1 MKIIDCKWE
10 LKNINKRVQ
19 EIDVEETDSIEVSL
33 LPEFDDSFDMVVVK
47 CPINKID
54 YNIEIS
60 KRGAFFIESQF
71 ELTKNFKTFNFED
84 RFIKSF
90 MDKTNFIDVI
100 DEKGLELILDNLP
113 SSMFTTDRV
122 SLDPRL
128 GPELGTKRYKNW
140 MRNCFYNKTASFF
153 CDYYKDELVGYV
165 MYKQE
170 NGIYDGMLG
179 GLFNG
184 AANPSLGLLTP
195 AALPMYAKKRNLP
208 MKAVETAISSNNLPV
223 LRLYEYCGFSV
234 KSIKY
239 VFVKHFR

>member
-10 LKNINKRVQ
+10 LANIGKRVQ
-19 EIDVEETDSIEVSL
+19 EIDIEEMDSFEKDG
-33 LPEFDDSFDMVVVK
+33 LPQFDDTFDMIVIK
-47 CPINKID
+47 SPANKIE
-54 YNIEIS
+54 YNIEVS
-60 KRGAFFIESQF
+60 KRGAFFIETQF
-71 ELTKNFKTFNFED
+71 ELSKTFKTFNFED
-84 RFIKSF
+84 RFVKSF
-90 MDKTNFIDVI
+90 MDKTHFIDVLE
-100 DEKGLELILDNLP
+100 EKDLNLILDNLP
-113 SSMFTTDRV
+113 PSMFTTDRV
-122 SLDPRL
+122 SLDPNL

-170 NGIYDGMLG
+170 NGVFDGMLG

-195 AALPMYAKKRNLP
+195 AALPMYAKKKKIPTTLI
-208 MKAVETAISSNNLPV
+208 ETTVSSNNLPV
-223 LRLYEYCGFSV
+223 LRLYEYCGFSI
-234 KSIKY
+234 KTIKY